1 MLRRFLAAVGTLSLL
16 LVFTYTVLLNPS
28 VSASPQELVVKSQTK
43 GDEVL
48 KADFLDD
55 RIRMRLTNNHKATIT
70 AFVIRFDD
78 TTVIADFA
86 YSEVHFGI
94 EPGET
99 IEESYPFARSS
110 SDAELPTLHL
120 LTVLLKD
127 GTADGNSKVAQQV
140 RDERLGEKIQ
150 LHRILKAFEKEGFL
164 RKDIKAVKADVK
176 AALEAGEYEAR
187 IVRKELLPSSSM
199 DDNLSEDLKMGLH
212 WGREKMLRKFE
223 TLEQL
228 PTERQEQGLIELKG
242 RAQKLLSKL

>member
-1 MLRRFLAAVGTLSLL
+1 MLRRFLAVVATLSIL
-16 LVFTYTVLLNPS
+16 LVFTYTVLLNS
-28 VSASPQELVVKSQTK
+28 RVSASPQELTVKSQTK

-55 RIRMRLTNNHKATIT
+55 QIRIRLSNNHKATIT

-78 TTVIADFA
+78 TTAIADFA

-99 IEESYPFARSS
+99 FEKSYPFSRSS
-110 SDAELPTLHL
+110 VGAELPTLHL

-127 GTADGNSKVAQQV
+127 GTSDGNSKVAQQV
-140 RDERLGEKIQ
+140 REERLGEKIQ
-150 LHRILKAFEKEGFL
+150 LHRMLKVFEKEGFS
-164 RKDIKAVKADVK
+164 RKDIKAVKGDVT
-176 AALEAGEYEAR
+176 AALDAGEYEAR
-187 IVRKELLPSSSM
+187 IVRKELLPSSSI
-199 DDNLSEDLKMGLH
+199 DDDFSEDLKSGLH
-212 WGREKMLRKFE
+212 WGREKMLRKLQ

-228 PTERQEQGLIELKG
+228 ATERHEQGLIELKG